1 VESALPVLITAVEMS
16 PLAKVGGL
24 ADVIGALPRALRR
37 LGVDARVALPLH
49 RVIDRETLHLRPL
62 AAVPVLTPDG
72 PSIARLLQT
81 SLRDVPLYLV
91 ESEAFFGRSRI
102 YGEKDDLERWLY
114 FCDALLAAAPRLP
127 PHRGSAEGWQPRVLH
142 LNEWHTAFLGSRL
155 LAAPSHPWAS
165 CARVYTIHNL
175 ALQGP
180 FDQAFSRRHGLPL
193 AALMA
198 PPDLN
203 LEADI
208 AFSGMAQGILWSDVV
223 STVSPTYA
231 REIQT
236 PEFGAGLDGLLSS
249 RRERLTAVLNG
260 LDYEIFDPA
269 RDPHIPTN
277 YNVDT
282 LDRRVENKKALQERV
297 GLPVQPQ
304 VPLAGMVSRL
314 YDQKGSDLVALA
326 FQRLLVERD
335 PQLVVLGTGDPA
347 HERMLSDLRHA
358 FPQKMALVLD
368 FDEALA
374 QLIYAGCD
382 FFLMPSRFEP
392 CGLGQLI
399 ALRYGAVPVVRRT
412 GGLADTVQNCDLHLS
427 SGTGFT
433 FEAATTQ
440 ELEHAVER
448 ALAAY
453 EDPAAWRRLQM
464 RGMSQDFSWDR
475 AAGLYRDMYKRALNL
490 RQEATS
496 AAAERTGHDG

>member
-1 VESALPVLITAVEMS
+1 LVKSALPVLITAVEMS

-49 RVIDRETLHLRPL
+49 RVIDREALHLRPL
-62 AAVPVLTPDG
+62 AAVPALTPDG
-72 PSIARLLQT
+72 PSVARLFET
-81 SLRDVPLYLV
+81 SLREVPIYLV
-91 ESEAFFGRSRI
+91 ENQAFSGRPRI
-102 YGEKDDLERWLY
+102 YGEKDDLDRWLY
-114 FCDALLAAAPRLP
+114 FCDALLAAAPRLGTGQDP
-127 PHRGSAEGWQPRVLH
+127 AEGWQPRVLH
-142 LNEWHTAFLGSRL
+142 LNEWHTAFVGSRL

-180 FDQAFSRRHGLPL
+180 FDQAFSRRHGLPI

-198 PPDLN
+198 PPD

-231 REIQT
+231 GEIQT
-236 PEFGAGLDGLLSS
+236 PEFGAGLDGLLRS
-249 RRERLTAVLNG
+249 RSERLTAVLNG
-260 LDYEIFDPA
+260 LDYEVFDPA
-269 RDPHIPTN
+269 HDPHIPAS

-282 LDRRVENKKALQERV
+282 LERRVENKKALQERV

-326 FQRLLVERD
+326 FQRLLAERD
-335 PQLVVLGTGDPA
+335 LQLVVLGMGDPA
-347 HERMLSDLRHA
+347 HERMLSDLQRA
-358 FPQKMALVLD
+358 FPKKMALVLD
-368 FDEALA
+368 FDEPLA

-382 FFLMPSRFEP
+382 FFVMPSRFEP

-399 ALRYGAVPVVRRT
+399 ALRYGAVPVVRDT
-412 GGLADTVQNCDLHLS
+412 GGLADTVQNCDPHLS

-433 FEAATTQ
+433 FEAATAQ
-440 ELEHAVER
+440 ELEGAVER

-453 EDPAAWRRLQM
+453 ENLTAWRRLQM

-475 AAGLYRDMYKRALNL
+475 AAGLYRDMYERALNL
-490 RQEATS
+490 RQEA
-496 AAAERTGHDG
+496 APAAERTGHEG

>member
-1 VESALPVLITAVEMS
+1 VGSALPVLITAVEMS

-49 RVIDRETLHLRPL
+49 RVIDREALHLRPL
-62 AAVPVLTPDG
+62 AAVPVPTPDG
-72 PSIARLLQT
+72 PSIARLFET
-81 SLRDVPLYLV
+81 SLREVPLYLV
-91 ESEAFFGRSRI
+91 ENEAFFGRPRL
-102 YGEKDDLERWLY
+102 YGDKDDLERWLY
-114 FCDALLAAAPRLP
+114 FCDALLATALRLA

-180 FDQAFSRRHGLPL
+180 FDQAFGRRHGLPI

-198 PPDLN
+198 PPDL
-203 LEADI
+203 EADT

-236 PEFGAGLDGLLSS
+236 PEFGAGLDGLLRSHS
-249 RRERLTAVLNG
+249 DRLTAVLNG

-269 RDPHIPTN
+269 RDPHIPASFR
-277 YNVDT
+277 VDT

-335 PQLVVLGTGDPA
+335 LQLVVLGMGDPA

-358 FPQKMALVLD
+358 FPKKMALVLD

-399 ALRYGAVPVVRRT
+399 ALRYGAVPVVRNT

-433 FEAATTQ
+433 FEAATAQ
-440 ELEHAVER
+440 ELERAVER

-453 EDPAAWRRLQM
+453 QNPTAWRSLQI

-475 AAGLYRDMYKRALNL
+475 AAGLYRDMYEHSLNP
-490 RQEATS
+490 RQEAAP
-496 AAAERTGHDG
+496 AAAEREQP

>member
-1 VESALPVLITAVEMS
+1 LVERALPVLITAVEMS

-37 LGVDARVALPLH
+37 VGVDARVTLPLH
-49 RVIDRETLHLRPL
+49 GPIDRTAADLRPL
-62 AAVPVLTPDG
+62 FSVPVLTSDG
-72 PSIARLLQT
+72 PSVARLFET

-91 ESEAFFGRSRI
+91 ENEAFFGRPRV
-102 YGEKDDLERWLY
+102 YGEEDDLERWLY

-127 PHRGSAEGWQPRVLH
+127 PHRGSGEAWQPRVLH

-180 FDQAFSRRHGLPL
+180 FDQAFSRRHGLPI

-198 PPDLN
+198 PPDL
-203 LEADI
+203 EPDI
-208 AFSGMAQGILWSDVV
+208 ALSGMAQGILWSDVV

-236 PEFGAGLDGLLSS
+236 PEFGAGLDGLLRS
-249 RRERLTAVLNG
+249 RSDRLTAVLNG

-269 RDPHIPTN
+269 RDPHIAAS
-277 YNVDT
+277 YNTDT
-282 LDRRVENKKALQERV
+282 LDRRVENKKALQERA

-304 VPLAGMVSRL
+304 APVAGMVTRL

-326 FQRLLVERD
+326 FQRLLAERD
-335 PQLVVLGTGDPA
+335 LQLVVLGMGDPA
-347 HERMLSDLRHA
+347 HERMLSDLQHA
-358 FPQKMALVLD
+358 FPKKMALVLD

-412 GGLADTVQNCDLHLS
+412 GGLADTVQDCDLHLN

-433 FEAATTQ
+433 FEAATAQ

-453 EDPAAWRRLQM
+453 ENPTAWRRLQM
-464 RGMSQDFSWDR
+464 RGMRQDSSWDH
-475 AAGLYRDMYKRALNL
+475 AAGLYRDMYERALNL
-490 RQEATS
+490 RQEAAS
-496 AAAERTGHDG
+496 AAAESTGHDG

>member
-1 VESALPVLITAVEMS
+1 VGNGLPVLITAVEMS

-49 RVIDRETLHLRPL
+49 RVIDREALNLRPV

-72 PSIARLLQT
+72 PSVARLFET
-81 SLRDVPLYLV
+81 SLRDVPIYLV
-91 ESEAFFGRSRI
+91 ENEAFFGRPRI
-102 YGEKDDLERWLY
+102 YAEEDDLERWLY

-127 PHRGSAEGWQPRVLH
+127 PHRGSADGWRPSVLH

-180 FDQAFSRRHGLPL
+180 FDQAFGRRHGLPI

-198 PPDLN
+198 PPDL
-203 LEADI
+203 EPDI

-231 REIQT
+231 REVQT
-236 PEFGAGLDGLLSS
+236 PQFGAGLDGLLRS
-249 RRERLTAVLNG
+249 RGDRLAAVLNG
-260 LDYEIFDPA
+260 LDYDIFDPA
-269 RDPHIPTN
+269 CDPHIPASF
-277 YNVDT
+277 NVDT
-282 LDRRVENKKALQERV
+282 LDRRVENKKALQERA
-297 GLPVQPQ
+297 GLPIQPQ
-304 VPLAGMVSRL
+304 VPLAGMVTRL

-326 FQRLLVERD
+326 FRRLLVERD
-335 PQLVVLGTGDPA
+335 LQLVVLGMGDPA

-358 FPQKMALVLD
+358 FPQKIALVLD

-412 GGLADTVQNCDLHLS
+412 GGLADTVQDCDLHLS

-433 FEAATTQ
+433 FEAATAQ

-448 ALAAY
+448 ALAAH
-453 EDPAAWRRLQM
+453 ENPTAWRSLQI

-475 AAGLYRDMYKRALNL
+475 AAGLYRDMYERALNL
-490 RQEATS
+490 RQETAS
-496 AAAERTGHDG
+496 AAAERDQP

>member
-1 VESALPVLITAVEMS
+1 LVGSALPVLIAAVEMS

-37 LGVDARVALPLH
+37 VGVDARVALPLH
-49 RVIDRETLHLRPL
+49 GPIDRTAADLRPL
-62 AAVPVLTPDG
+62 FSIPVLTPDG
-72 PSIARLLQT
+72 PSIARLFET
-81 SLRDVPLYLV
+81 SLRDVPIYLV
-91 ESEAFFGRSRI
+91 ENEAFLGRPRI

-114 FCDALLAAAPRLP
+114 FCDALLAAAPRLGLGQGP
-127 PHRGSAEGWQPRVLH
+127 AGGLQPHVLH
-142 LNEWHTAFLGSRL
+142 LNEWHTAFMGSRL
-155 LAAPSHPWAS
+155 LAASSHPWAS

-180 FDQAFSRRHGLPL
+180 FDQAFSRRHGLPI

-198 PPDLN
+198 PPDL
-203 LEADI
+203 EPDI

-236 PEFGAGLDGLLSS
+236 PEFGAGLDGLLHS
-249 RRERLTAVLNG
+249 RSDRLTAVLNG
-260 LDYEIFDPA
+260 LDYDIFDPA
-269 RDPHIPTN
+269 RDPHIAAT
-277 YNVDT
+277 YNLDT
-282 LDRRVENKKALQERV
+282 LDRRVENKKALQERL

-304 VPLAGMVSRL
+304 VPLASMVTRL

-326 FQRLLVERD
+326 FQRLLAERD
-335 PQLVVLGTGDPA
+335 LQLVVLGMGDPA

-382 FFLMPSRFEP
+382 LFLMPSRFEP

-412 GGLADTVQNCDLHLS
+412 GGLADTVQNCDLHLN

-433 FEAATTQ
+433 FEAATAQ
-440 ELEHAVER
+440 ELEHTVER

-453 EDPAAWRRLQM
+453 ETPTAWRRLQM

-475 AAGLYRDMYKRALNL
+475 AAGLYRDMYERALNL
-490 RQEATS
+490 RQEA
-496 AAAERTGHDG
+496 AAAVERTGHDG

>member
-1 VESALPVLITAVEMS
+1 VGSALPVLITAVEMS

-49 RVIDRETLHLRPL
+49 RVIDREALHLRPL
-62 AAVPVLTPDG
+62 AAVPVPTPDG
-72 PSIARLLQT
+72 PSIARLFET
-81 SLRDVPLYLV
+81 SLREVPLYLV
-91 ESEAFFGRSRI
+91 ENEAFFGRPRL
-102 YGEKDDLERWLY
+102 YGDKDDLERWLY
-114 FCDALLAAAPRLP
+114 FCDALLATALRLA

-180 FDQAFSRRHGLPL
+180 FDQAFGRRHGLPI

-198 PPDLN
+198 PPDL
-203 LEADI
+203 EADT

-236 PEFGAGLDGLLSS
+236 PEFGAGLDGLLRS
-249 RRERLTAVLNG
+249 RSDRLTAVLNG

-269 RDPHIPTN
+269 RDPHIPASFR
-277 YNVDT
+277 VDT

-335 PQLVVLGTGDPA
+335 LQLVVLGMGDPA

-358 FPQKMALVLD
+358 FPKKMALVLD

-399 ALRYGAVPVVRRT
+399 ALRYGAVPVVRNT

-433 FEAATTQ
+433 FEAATAQ
-440 ELEHAVER
+440 ELERAVER

-453 EDPAAWRRLQM
+453 QNPTAWRSLQI

-475 AAGLYRDMYKRALNL
+475 AAGLYRDMYEHSLNP
-490 RQEATS
+490 RQEAAP
-496 AAAERTGHDG
+496 AAAEREQP

>member
-1 VESALPVLITAVEMS
+1 MEGALPVLIAAVEMS

-24 ADVIGALPRALRR
+24 ADVIGALPRALGR

-49 RVIDRETLHLRPL
+49 GSIDRAALDLRPL
-62 AAVPVLTPDG
+62 FSVPVLTPDG
-72 PSIARLLQT
+72 PSIARLFET
-81 SLRDVPLYLV
+81 SLRDVPIYLV
-91 ESEAFFGRSRI
+91 ENEAFFGRPRI
-102 YGEKDDLERWLY
+102 YAEEDDLERWLY
-114 FCDALLAAAPRLP
+114 FCDALLAAALRLGLGQGP
-127 PHRGSAEGWQPRVLH
+127 AEGWQPCVLH
-142 LNEWHTAFLGSRL
+142 LHEWHTAFLGSRL

-180 FDQAFSRRHGLPL
+180 FDQAFSRRHGLPV

-198 PPDLN
+198 PPD

-236 PEFGAGLDGLLSS
+236 PEFGAGLDGLLRS
-249 RRERLTAVLNG
+249 RSDRLTAVLNG

-269 RDPHIPTN
+269 RDPHIQAS
-277 YNVDT
+277 YDVDT
-282 LDRRVENKKALQERV
+282 LDRRVENKKALQKRV
-297 GLPVQPQ
+297 RLPVRPQ

-326 FQRLLVERD
+326 FQRLLAERD
-335 PQLVVLGTGDPA
+335 LQLVVLGMGDPA

-358 FPQKMALVLD
+358 FPRKMALVLD

-412 GGLADTVQNCDLHLS
+412 GGLADTVQNCDPHLN

-433 FEAATTQ
+433 FEAATAQ
-440 ELEHAVER
+440 ELGDAVER

-453 EDPAAWRRLQM
+453 EDPMAWRRLQR

-475 AAGLYRDMYKRALNL
+475 AARLYRDMYERALNL
-490 RQEATS
+490 RLEA
-496 AAAERTGHDG
+496 AFAAERTGHDS

>member
-1 VESALPVLITAVEMS
+1 MGSALPVLITAVEMS

-37 LGVDARVALPLH
+37 LGVDARVAVPLH
-49 RVIDRETLHLRPL
+49 RVIDRRAHRLRLL
-62 AAVPVLTPDG
+62 ATVPVLTPAG
-72 PSIARLLQT
+72 PSIARLFET
-81 SLRDVPLYLV
+81 SVRNVPVYLV
-91 ESEAFFGRSRI
+91 ENEAFFGRPSV
-102 YGEKDDLERWLY
+102 YGEGDDLVRWLY
-114 FCDALLAAAPRLP
+114 FCDALLAAAPHLGLDER
-127 PHRGSAEGWQPRVLH
+127 SAEAWQPRVLH
-142 LNEWHTAFLGSRL
+142 VHDWHSAFLGSRL

-180 FDQAFSRRHGLPL
+180 FDQGFARRHGLPI

-198 PPDLN
+198 PPGLEPDLT
-203 LEADI
+203 
-208 AFSGMAQGILWSDVV
+208 FSAMAQGILWSDVV
-223 STVSPTYA
+223 STVSPGYA

-236 PEFGAGLDGLLSS
+236 PEFGAGLDGLLRS
-249 RRERLTAVLNG
+249 RSDRLTAVLNG
-260 LDYEIFDPA
+260 LDYEIFNPDHDPYIPA
-269 RDPHIPTN
+269 R
-277 YNVDT
+277 YSVDT

-297 GLPVQPQ
+297 SLPVQPQ

-326 FQRLLVERD
+326 FQRLLVD
-335 PQLVVLGTGDPA
+335 HDLQLVVLGTGDPA

-358 FPQKMALVLD
+358 FPRKMALVLG

-412 GGLADTVQNCDLHLS
+412 GGLADTVQNCDPHLS

-433 FEAATTQ
+433 FEAATAQ

-448 ALAAY
+448 TMAAY
-453 EDPAAWRRLQM
+453 EDPAAWRRLQV
-464 RGMSQDFSWDR
+464 RGMNQDFSWDR
-475 AAGLYRDMYKRALNL
+475 AAGLYRDMYERALSL
-490 RQEATS
+490 RQEAAGAT
-496 AAAERTGHDG
+496 AERSTHDG

>member
-1 VESALPVLITAVEMS
+1 VKSGLPVLITAVEMS

-24 ADVIGALPRALRR
+24 ADVIGALPLALRR
-37 LGVDARVALPLH
+37 AGVDARVAMPLH
-49 RVIDRETLHLRPL
+49 GVIDREALHLRQVTK
-62 AAVPVLTPDG
+62 VPVPTPRG
-72 PSIARLLQT
+72 PRMARLLET
-81 SLRDVPLYLV
+81 SLREVPLYLV
-91 ESEAFFGRSRI
+91 ENEALFDRPGI
-102 YGEKDDLERWLY
+102 YGEEDDLERWLY
-114 FCDALLAAAPRLP
+114 FCDALLAAAPRL
-127 PHRGSAEGWQPRVLH
+127 GEGRASGEAWRPTILH
-142 LNEWHTAFLGSRL
+142 LHEWHTAYLGTRL
-155 LAAPSHPWAS
+155 LATPSHPWAL

-180 FDQAFSRRHGLPL
+180 FDQDFSRRHGLSL

-198 PPDLN
+198 PPDLQP
-203 LEADI
+203 DI
-208 AFSGMAQGILWSDVV
+208 VFSGMAQGILWSDVV

-236 PEFGAGLDGLLSS
+236 PEFGAGLDALLRS
-249 RRERLTAVLNG
+249 RSDRLAAVLNG
-260 LDYEIFDPA
+260 LDYEVFDPA
-269 RDPHIPTN
+269 RDPCITTS
-277 YNVDT
+277 YDAET
-282 LDRRVENKKALQERV
+282 LDRRRENKKALQEEV
-297 GLPVQPQ
+297 SLPVRPQ

-335 PQLVVLGTGDPA
+335 LQLVVLGTGDA
-347 HERMLSDLRHA
+347 LHERMLSDLQAA
-358 FPQKMALVLD
+358 FPDKAAVALR
-368 FDEALA
+368 FDETLA

-433 FEAATTQ
+433 FEAATAQ

-453 EDPAAWRRLQM
+453 ENPTAWRNLQI
-464 RGMSQDFSWDR
+464 RGMSQDFSWNR
-475 AAGLYRDMYKRALNL
+475 AAGLYRDMYERASNL
-490 RQEATS
+490 RQEAAFGPVEGS
-496 AAAERTGHDG
+496 GRER

>member
-1 VESALPVLITAVEMS
+1 VVERALPVLIVAVEMS

-49 RVIDRETLHLRPL
+49 RVIDREALDLRPL
-62 AAVPVLTPDG
+62 ATVPVLTPDG
-72 PSIARLLQT
+72 PSVARLFET
-81 SLRDVPLYLV
+81 SLGEVPLYLV
-91 ESEAFFGRSRI
+91 ENEAFFGRPRI

-114 FCDALLAAAPRLP
+114 FCDALLAAAPRLATGQGP
-127 PHRGSAEGWQPRVLH
+127 AEGWQPRVLH
-142 LNEWHTAFLGSRL
+142 LNEWHAAFLGSRL

-180 FDQAFSRRHGLPL
+180 FDQAFSRRHGLPI

-198 PPDLN
+198 PAG
-203 LEADI
+203 LEPDI
-208 AFSGMAQGILWSDVV
+208 AFSGTAQGILWSDVV

-236 PEFGAGLDGLLSS
+236 PEFGAGLDALLRS
-249 RRERLTAVLNG
+249 RSERLTAVLNG
-260 LDYEIFDPA
+260 LDHEIFDPA
-269 RDPHIPTN
+269 RDAHIAAN
-277 YNVDT
+277 YDVDT

-304 VPLAGMVSRL
+304 VPLAAMVSRL

-326 FQRLLVERD
+326 FQRLLAERD
-335 PQLVVLGTGDPA
+335 LQLVVLGMGDPA
-347 HERMLSDLRHA
+347 HERMLSDLRRA
-358 FPQKMALVLD
+358 FPRKMALVLD

-399 ALRYGAVPVVRRT
+399 ALRYGAVPVARRT
-412 GGLADTVQNCDLHLS
+412 GGLADTVQSYELDPS

-433 FEAATTQ
+433 FEAATAQ
-440 ELEHAVER
+440 GLEQAVER

-453 EDPAAWRRLQM
+453 ENPTVWRRLQV

-475 AAGLYRDMYKRALNL
+475 AAGLYRDMYERALNL

-496 AAAERTGHDG
+496 AAVERGQP